1 MLWGTYAYDV
11 AVIQLMG
18 NGFPSL
24 GHMGLDSTPWTSG
37 TGYVAG

>member
-1 MLWGTYAYDV
+1 LWGNFAYDV

-24 GHMGLDSTPWTSG
+24 GYMGIDANAWASG

>member
-1 MLWGTYAYDV
+1 MLWGDPAFDV
-11 AVIQLMG
+11 AVIQLSG

-24 GHMGLDSTPWTSG
+24 GYMGIDTSAWYSG